1 MAESKSFYYQQKKI
15 YCRISGT
22 GPCVVLLHGFGE
34 TGSVWDQQL
43 PFLAKHYSVL
53 VPDLPGS
60 GASDAIDDMSME
72 GLAACMAAL
81 VQDHTPEKHCLIGHS
96 MGGYIA
102 LAYAE
107 KFEDRLSGLGLFHST
122 AYADTPAKVENRKKA
137 IEFVNEK
144 GAAPFLQVA
153 IPGLFANSTVQKRP
167 ELIEKQIKGS
177 HNFSAS
183 SIVSYYSAM
192 LIRPDR
198 CAVLKSFDKPILF
211 VLGNFDSLV
220 LPEDLLAQARLA
232 KKGYI
237 HRLECSGH
245 MGMLEEPEKTNQI
258 LTSYLVRVFG

>member
-1 MAESKSFYYQQKKI
+1 MVASNSFTYQQKI
-15 YCRISGT
+15 IHYRISGS

-34 TGSVWDQQL
+34 TGAVWDQQL
-43 PFLAKHYSVL
+43 SFLAKYYSVL

-60 GASDAIDDMSME
+60 GASEAIDDMSME

-81 VQDHTPEKHCLIGHS
+81 IQDHTPEPHCLIGHS

-122 AYADTPAKVENRKKA
+122 AYADTPAKAESRKKA
-137 IEFVNEK
+137 IELVSTK
-144 GAAPFLQVA
+144 GPKPFLQVA
-153 IPGLFANSTVQKRP
+153 VPGLFANSTAKKQP
-167 ELIEKQIKGS
+167 ELIEKQIKDS

-192 LIRPDR
+192 MIRPDR
-198 CAVLKSFDKPILF
+198 CAVLTSFDKPILF
-211 VLGNFDSLV
+211 ILGNFDSLV
-220 LPEDLLAQARLA
+220 PPEDLLAQARLA
-232 KKGYI
+232 KYGYTY
-237 HRLECSGH
+237 RLECSGH

-258 LTSYLVRVFG
+258 LTSYLARVFG